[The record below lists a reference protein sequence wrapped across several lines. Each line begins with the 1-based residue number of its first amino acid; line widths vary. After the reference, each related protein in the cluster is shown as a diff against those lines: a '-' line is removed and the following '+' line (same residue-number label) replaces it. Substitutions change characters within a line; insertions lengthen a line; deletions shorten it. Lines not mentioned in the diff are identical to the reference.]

1 MPEVLAA
8 VEAGQDS
15 LVTSVAELVSGILQ
29 AGTRRLDLP
38 DGLSQERVAALVL
51 RALAEPSAVLAVL
64 AAHPSLRAACWRV
77 VQRARKPVVLAPP
90 GAKVRRPAISRVLLP
105 LDGTPESAVAV
116 ADTMGLLARVGV
128 DLVVLHVFDA
138 ATVPRFWDQAAH
150 AHQAWTEEFLAR
162 NAATAGARL
171 ELRSGSPGE
180 HVVDVAGAEQAD
192 LIALGWSQHL
202 DAGRSRTVRRSVL
215 HAGAPVLLLP
225 IGGGE
230 GTFVHQ
236 E

>member
-15 LVTSVAELVSGILQ
+15 LVTGVAELISGIVQ
-29 AGTRRLDLP
+29 AGTRRLDVP
-38 DGLSQERVAALVL
+38 GDIGQEQAAALML
-51 RALAEPSAVLAVL
+51 RALDEPAAVLAVL
-64 AAHPSLRAACWRV
+64 AAHASPRAGCWRV
-77 VQRARKPVVLAPP
+77 VQRASKPVVLVPP

-105 LDGTPESAVAV
+105 LNGTPESAVAV
-116 ADTMGLLARVGV
+116 ADTMGLLARAGV
-128 DLVVLHVFDA
+128 DLIVLHVFDA

-180 HVVDVAGAEQAD
+180 HVVDVAAAEDAD

-215 HAGAPVLLLP
+215 HAGLPVLLMP
-225 IGGGE
+225 
-230 GTFVHQ
+230 VRSD
-236 E
+236 

>member
-1 MPEVLAA
+1 MREVLAA
-8 VEAGQDS
+8 VEASRGP
-15 LVTSVAELVSGILQ
+15 LVTGVAELVSGILQ
-29 AGTRRLDLP
+29 AGMRHLDVP
-38 DGLSQERVAALVL
+38 AGLSQERAATLVL
-51 RALAEPSAVLAVL
+51 QALDEPSAVLAVL
-64 AAHPSLRAACWRV
+64 AAYPSPRAVCWRV
-77 VQRARKPVVLAPP
+77 VEQARKPVVLVPP

-116 ADTMGLLARVGV
+116 ADTISLLARAGV

-150 AHQAWTEEFLAR
+150 AHQAWAEEFLAR

-171 ELRSGSPGE
+171 ELRSGSPGK

-192 LIALGWSQHL
+192 LIALGWSQRL

-215 HAGAPVLLLP
+215 HAGVPVLLVP
-225 IGGGE
+225 AGGG
-230 GTFVHQ
+230 
-236 E
+236 

>member
-15 LVTSVAELVSGILQ
+15 LVTDVAELISGIVQ
-29 AGTRRLDLP
+29 AGTRRLDVP
-38 DGLSQERVAALVL
+38 EDISQEQAAALML
-51 RALAEPSAVLAVL
+51 RALDEPAAVLAVL
-64 AAHPSLRAACWRV
+64 AAHSSSRAACWRV
-77 VQRARKPVVLAPP
+77 VQRARKPVVLVPP

-105 LDGTPESAVAV
+105 LNGTPESAVAV
-116 ADTMGLLARVGV
+116 ADTMGLLARAGV

-180 HVVDVAGAEQAD
+180 HVVDVAGAEEAD

-202 DAGRSRTVRRSVL
+202 DAERSRTVRRSVL
-215 HAGAPVLLLP
+215 HAGVPVLLLP
-225 IGGGE
+225 
-230 GTFVHQ
+230 VRSN
-236 E
+236 

>member
-15 LVTSVAELVSGILQ
+15 LVTGVAELISGIVQ
-29 AGTRRLDLP
+29 AGTRRLDVP
-38 DGLSQERVAALVL
+38 EDISQEQAAALML
-51 RALAEPSAVLAVL
+51 RALDEPAAVLAVL
-64 AAHPSLRAACWRV
+64 AAHSSPRAACWRV
-77 VQRARKPVVLAPP
+77 VQRARKPVVLVPP

-105 LDGTPESAVAV
+105 LNGTPESAVAV
-116 ADTMGLLARVGV
+116 ADTMGLLARAGV
-128 DLVVLHVFDA
+128 DLIVLHVFDA

-162 NAATAGARL
+162 NAAAAGARL

-180 HVVDVAGAEQAD
+180 QVVDVAAAEEAD

-215 HAGAPVLLLP
+215 HAGVPVLLVP
-225 IGGGE
+225 
-230 GTFVHQ
+230 VRSN
-236 E
+236 

>member
-15 LVTSVAELVSGILQ
+15 LVTGVAELISGIVQ
-29 AGTRRLDLP
+29 AGTRRLDVP
-38 DGLSQERVAALVL
+38 GGIGQEQAAALML
-51 RALAEPSAVLAVL
+51 RALDEPAAVLAVL
-64 AAHPSLRAACWRV
+64 AAHASPRAACWRV
-77 VQRARKPVVLAPP
+77 VQRASKPVVLVPP

-105 LDGTPESAVAV
+105 LNGTPESAVAV
-116 ADTMGLLARVGV
+116 ADTMGLLARAGV
-128 DLVVLHVFDA
+128 DLIVLHVFDA

-162 NAATAGARL
+162 NAAAAGARL

-180 HVVDVAGAEQAD
+180 RVVDVAAAEEAD

-215 HAGAPVLLLP
+215 HAGVPVLLMP
-225 IGGGE
+225 
-230 GTFVHQ
+230 VRRD
-236 E
+236 